1 MFYKR
6 HLFFCTNKKPN
17 ETGCGYLSG
26 EESFAFA
33 KMYLQALDMW
43 GEGKVRASKS
53 GCLGRCD
60 SGPVCVIYPDGVW
73 YTYVDEDDVQEII
86 DKHLLSGEIVTRLQI

>member
-1 MFYKR
+1 MFYTR
-6 HLFFCTNKKPN
+6 HLFLCTNKKAN

-26 EESFAFA
+26 EETFAFA
-33 KMYLQALDMW
+33 KMYLQSLGMW

-73 YTYVDEDDVQEII
+73 YTYVDEHDVQEII
-86 DKHLLSGEIVTRLQI
+86 DKHLLGDEIVTRLQI